1 MKKII
6 LPAGPKPKQLTARA
20 LPKTLLEHR
29 LAFLAANNKGGFA
42 ETVEEESVFGVFT
55 PNQYLLESR
64 RVARTLMFEVA
75 SLKVAEYI
83 SLRKQK
89 FS

>member
-1 MKKII
+1 MKITI
-6 LPAGPKPKQLTARA
+6 LPSGPEPKQLTARA

-42 ETVEEESVFGVFT
+42 QAVEEEPVFGVNT
-55 PNQYLLESR
+55 PGQYLLESR
-64 RVARTLMFEVA
+64 CAARALMFEVVP
-75 SLKVAEYI
+75 LKITEYI
-83 SLRKQK
+83 SLREQR